1 LPQEVPV
8 SFTIDQELKER
19 VRRAVDIVD
28 LMGSYLDLR
37 RQGRGF
43 VARCP
48 WHDDRRPSLQINPER
63 QSWKCWVCD
72 LGGDVFSFTMQ
83 REGITFPEALR
94 MLAERAGIP
103 IESKDA
109 SGRPNLSPD
118 DKRML
123 YQAVTWAC
131 REYRK
136 FLTTA
141 SEAEKARLYLKERG
155 LDENTLEKFQI
166 GFAPASWDWL
176 LRRAGEAQV
185 SLANLETT
193 GFLGRSERG
202 SRYDRF
208 RERVIFPIRDPQGQ
222 SIAIGGRVLPGS
234 TEAAKYINSPE
245 TRLYSKSHQLFGLD
259 MARDTISKSRRAL
272 VMEGYTDVMMA
283 HQYGVHNA
291 VAVCGTALG
300 TGHIRL
306 LRRFCDEVILILDG
320 DEAGQRRTN
329 EVLELFVAAQMNLRI
344 LTLPAGLDPCDYFL
358 QQGADAFQSLLDES
372 VDALEH
378 KIRVSCRGIDP
389 LLDTHRANKA
399 LEEILST
406 IALAPR
412 ASITG
417 DEALQLR
424 QTQVLSRLSRHFH
437 VAEPELRQR
446 LKQIRE
452 KPQTDAARWLKADSP
467 TEVAT
472 AKQYRFTDLSVM
484 DRELFEIL
492 ILQADLVP
500 LALERIALNQLSCD
514 CARELLAIYQRLE
527 MAGDSLEFASVL
539 SSTEEPSLKSVLVSL
554 EEDCYRKAKRK
565 PIEAYHRLQALLD
578 RWHEQV
584 VEKTQQEIIRTLEES
599 KLSDEEALDVLQ
611 DLVRQ
616 AQLRHGLVTKT
627 IGNTD
632 TQS

>member
-1 LPQEVPV
+1 M

-72 LGGDVFSFTMQ
+72 LGGDIFSFTMQ

-358 QQGADAFQSLLDES
+358 QQGTDAFQSLLDEA

>member
-1 LPQEVPV
+1 M
-8 SFTIDQELKER
+8 SFTIDQEIKER

-28 LMGSYLDLR
+28 LVGSYLDLR

-48 WHDDRRPSLQINPER
+48 WHDDRKPSLQVNPER

-83 REGITFPEALR
+83 KEGISFPEALR
-94 MLAERAGIP
+94 MLADRAGIP
-103 IESKDA
+103 IETKDA
-109 SGRPNLSPD
+109 AGRPNLSPD
-118 DKRML
+118 DKRLL

-136 FLTTA
+136 FLTSA
-141 SEAEKARLYLKERG
+141 SESDKARQYLDQRG
-155 LDENTLEKFQI
+155 LSAETLEKFQI

-176 LRRAGEAQV
+176 VRRAAEAQI
-185 SLANLETT
+185 SPAHLETT

-208 RERVIFPIRDPQGQ
+208 RERIIFPIRDPQGQ
-222 SIAIGGRVLPGS
+222 AIAVGGRVLPGS

-245 TRLYSKSHQLFGLD
+245 TRLYSKSNQLFGLD

-283 HQYGVHNA
+283 HQSGVQNA

-300 TGHIRL
+300 SGHIRL
-306 LRRFCDEVILILDG
+306 LRRFCDEVVLVLDG

-329 EVLELFVAAQMNLRI
+329 EVLELFVAAQMNLRV
-344 LTLPAGLDPCDYFL
+344 LTLPAGLDPCDYL
-358 QQGADAFQSLLDES
+358 SQQGSEPFQALVDDAI
-372 VDALEH
+372 DALEH
-378 KIRVSCRGIDP
+378 KIRVSCRGFDP
-389 LLDTHRANKA
+389 LLDTHRAHKA
-399 LEEILST
+399 LEEILAT

-412 ASITG
+412 ASISS
-417 DEALQLR
+417 DESLQLR
-424 QTQVLSRLSRHFH
+424 QTQVLTRLSRHFQ

-446 LKQIRE
+446 LKQLRE
-452 KPQTDAARWLKADSP
+452 KPQTDAARWLKADA
-467 TEVAT
+467 TTGVALE
-472 AKQYRFTDLSVM
+472 KQYRFTDLSVM

-492 ILQADLVP
+492 FLQADLVP
-500 LALERIALNQLSCD
+500 LALERITPNQLNSD
-514 CARELLAIYQRLE
+514 CARAVLAIYQRLE
-527 MAGDSLEFASVL
+527 MAGDSLEYSSVL
-539 SSTEEPSLKSVLVSL
+539 SNTEDPSLKSVLVSL
-554 EEDCYRKAKRK
+554 EVECYRKANRK

-578 RWHEQV
+578 RWNEQV
-584 VEKTQQEIIRTLEES
+584 VVKAQQEIIRTLEEA

-616 AQLRHGLVTKT
+616 AQLRHGLVSKT
-627 IGNTD
+627 IGSND
-632 TQS
+632 TTP

>member
-1 LPQEVPV
+1 M

-19 VRRAVDIVD
+19 IRRAVDIVD

-72 LGGDVFSFTMQ
+72 LGGDIFSFTMQ
-83 REGITFPEALR
+83 RESVTFPEALR
-94 MLAERAGIP
+94 MLAERAGIS
-103 IESKDA
+103 IESKDT
-109 SGRPNLSPD
+109 SGRPALSPD

-123 YQAVTWAC
+123 YQAVHWAC
-131 REYRK
+131 REYRQ
-136 FLTTA
+136 FLLTA
-141 SEAEKARLYLKERG
+141 SEAEKARLYLQNRG
-155 LDENTLEKFQI
+155 LDEKTLEKFQI

-185 SLANLETT
+185 SQANLETT

-208 RERVIFPIRDPQGQ
+208 RDRVIFPIRDPQGQ
-222 SIAIGGRVLPGS
+222 AIAIGGRILPGS

-259 MARDTISKSRRAL
+259 MARDMIGKSRRAL

-283 HQYGVHNA
+283 HQHGVQNA

-300 TGHIRL
+300 GGHIRL
-306 LRRFCDEVILILDG
+306 LRRFCDEVILVLDG

-344 LTLPAGLDPCDYFL
+344 LTLPSGLDPCDYFL
-358 QQGADAFQSLLDES
+358 QQGAAAFQALVEEAI
-372 VDALEH
+372 DALEH
-378 KIRVSCRGIDP
+378 KIRVSCRGFDP

-412 ASITG
+412 ASLTS
-417 DEALQLR
+417 DESLHLR

-437 VAEPELRQR
+437 VAEPELRLR
-446 LKQIRE
+446 LKQLRE
-452 KPQTDAARWLKADSP
+452 KPQTEAARWLKADLT

-500 LALERIALNQLSCD
+500 LALERIAPNQLSCD

-554 EEDCYRKAKRK
+554 EEDCFRKAKRK

-584 VEKTQQEIIRTLEES
+584 VEKTQQDIIRTLEES

-616 AQLRHGLVTKT
+616 AQLRHGLVIKT
-627 IGNTD
+627 IGSTD
-632 TQS
+632 TPS

>member
-1 LPQEVPV
+1 M
-8 SFTIDQELKER
+8 SFTIDQEIKER

-28 LMGSYLDLR
+28 LVGSYLDLR

-48 WHDDRRPSLQINPER
+48 WHDDRKPSLQVNPER

-83 REGITFPEALR
+83 KEGISFPEALR
-94 MLAERAGIP
+94 MLADRAGIP
-103 IESKDA
+103 IETKDA
-109 SGRPNLSPD
+109 AGRPSLSPD
-118 DKRML
+118 DKRLL

-136 FLTTA
+136 FLTSA
-141 SEAEKARLYLKERG
+141 SESDKARQYLDQRG
-155 LDENTLEKFQI
+155 LSAETLDKFQI

-176 LRRAGEAQV
+176 VRRAAEAQI
-185 SLANLETT
+185 SPAHLETT

-208 RERVIFPIRDPQGQ
+208 RERIIFPIRDPQGQ
-222 SIAIGGRVLPGS
+222 AIAVGGRVLPGS

-283 HQYGVHNA
+283 HQSGVQNA

-300 TGHIRL
+300 SGHIRL
-306 LRRFCDEVILILDG
+306 LRRFSDEVVLVLDG

-329 EVLELFVAAQMNLRI
+329 EVLELFVAAQMNLRV
-344 LTLPAGLDPCDYFL
+344 LTLPAGMDPCDYL
-358 QQGADAFQSLLDES
+358 SQQGSEPFQALVDEAI
-372 VDALEH
+372 DALEH
-378 KIRVSCRGIDP
+378 KIRVSCRGFDP
-389 LLDTHRANKA
+389 LLDTHRAHKA
-399 LEEILST
+399 LEEILAT

-412 ASITG
+412 ASISS
-417 DEALQLR
+417 DESLQLR
-424 QTQVLSRLSRHFH
+424 QTQVLTRLSRHFQ

-446 LKQIRE
+446 LKQLRE
-452 KPQTDAARWLKADSP
+452 KPQTDAARWLKADA
-467 TEVAT
+467 TTGVALE
-472 AKQYRFTDLSVM
+472 KQYRFTDLSVM

-492 ILQADLVP
+492 FLQADLVP
-500 LALERIALNQLSCD
+500 LALERIAPNQLNSD
-514 CARELLAIYQRLE
+514 CARAVLATYQRLE
-527 MAGDSLEFASVL
+527 MAGDSLEFSSVL
-539 SSTEEPSLKSVLVSL
+539 SNTEDPSLKSVLVSL
-554 EEDCYRKAKRK
+554 EEECYRKAKRK

-578 RWHEQV
+578 RWNEQV
-584 VEKTQQEIIRTLEES
+584 VVKAQQEIIRTLEEA

-616 AQLRHGLVTKT
+616 AQLRHGLVSKT
-627 IGNTD
+627 IGSND
-632 TQS
+632 TTP

>member
-1 LPQEVPV
+1 
-8 SFTIDQELKER
+8 
-19 VRRAVDIVD
+19 
-28 LMGSYLDLR
+28 
-37 RQGRGF
+37 
-43 VARCP
+43 
-48 WHDDRRPSLQINPER
+48 
-63 QSWKCWVCD
+63 
-72 LGGDVFSFTMQ
+72 
-83 REGITFPEALR
+83 
-94 MLAERAGIP
+94 
-103 IESKDA
+103 
-109 SGRPNLSPD
+109 
-118 DKRML
+118 
-123 YQAVTWAC
+123 
-131 REYRK
+131 
-136 FLTTA
+136 
-141 SEAEKARLYLKERG
+141 
-155 LDENTLEKFQI
+155 
-166 GFAPASWDWL
+166 
-176 LRRAGEAQV
+176 V

-208 RERVIFPIRDPQGQ
+208 RDRVIFPIRDPQGQ
-222 SIAIGGRVLPGS
+222 TIAVGGRVLPGS

-259 MARDTISKSRRAL
+259 MARDVIGKTRRAL

-300 TGHIRL
+300 SGHIRL

-329 EVLELFVAAQMNLRI
+329 EVLELFIAAQMNLRI
-344 LTLPAGLDPCDYFL
+344 LTLPSGLDPCDYFL
-358 QQGADAFQSLLDES
+358 QQGAEAFQVLLGEAI
-372 VDALEH
+372 DALEH
-378 KIRVSCRGIDP
+378 KIRVACRGFDP
-389 LLDTHRANKA
+389 LVDTHKANRA

-412 ASITG
+412 ASFTG
-417 DEALQLR
+417 DESMQLR

-437 VAEPELRQR
+437 VAEPDLRQR
-446 LKQIRE
+446 LKQLRE
-452 KPQTDAARWLKADSP
+452 KPQTESARWLKADSP
-467 TEVAT
+467 IEVAT

-500 LALERIALNQLSCD
+500 LALERIAPGQLSCD

-527 MAGDSLEFASVL
+527 MAGESLQFASVL
-539 SSTEEPSLKSVLVSL
+539 SSTEDASLKSVLVSL
-554 EEDCYRKAKRK
+554 EEDCFRKSKRK

-584 VEKTQQEIIRTLEES
+584 VEKTQQEIIRTLEEA
-599 KLSDEEALDVLQ
+599 KLSDEETLDVLQ

-616 AQLRHGLVTKT
+616 AQLRHGLVSKT
-627 IGNTD
+627 IGQTD
-632 TQS
+632 THS

>member
-1 LPQEVPV
+1 M
-8 SFTIDQELKER
+8 SFTIDQEIKER

-28 LMGSYLDLR
+28 LMGSYMDLR

-72 LGGDVFSFTMQ
+72 LGGDIFSFTMQ
-83 REGITFPEALR
+83 REGVTFPEALR

-103 IESKDA
+103 IESKDSA
-109 SGRPNLSPD
+109 GRPSLSPD
-118 DKRML
+118 DKRLL
-123 YQAVTWAC
+123 YQAVHWAC
-131 REYRK
+131 QEYRK
-136 FLTTA
+136 VLT
-141 SEAEKARLYLKERG
+141 SSGEAEKARGYLKDRG
-155 LDENTLEKFQI
+155 LEEVTLEKFQI

-176 LRRAGEAQV
+176 VRRASDAQV

-208 RERVIFPIRDPQGQ
+208 RDRVIFPIRDPQGQ
-222 SIAIGGRVLPGS
+222 TIAVGGRVLPGS

-259 MARDTISKSRRAL
+259 MARDVIGKTRRAL

-300 TGHIRL
+300 SGHIRL

-329 EVLELFVAAQMNLRI
+329 EVLELFIAAQMNLRI
-344 LTLPAGLDPCDYFL
+344 LTLPSGLDPCDYFL
-358 QQGADAFQSLLDES
+358 QQGAEAFQVLLGEAI
-372 VDALEH
+372 DALEH
-378 KIRVSCRGIDP
+378 KIRVACRGFDP
-389 LLDTHRANKA
+389 LVDTHKANRA

-412 ASITG
+412 ASFTG
-417 DEALQLR
+417 DESMQLR

-437 VAEPELRQR
+437 VAEPDLRQR
-446 LKQIRE
+446 LKQLRE
-452 KPQTDAARWLKADSP
+452 KPQTESARWLKADSP
-467 TEVAT
+467 IEVAT

-500 LALERIALNQLSCD
+500 LALERIAPGQLSCD

-527 MAGDSLEFASVL
+527 MAGESLQFASVL
-539 SSTEEPSLKSVLVSL
+539 SSTEDASLKSVLVSL
-554 EEDCYRKAKRK
+554 EEDCFRKSKRK

-584 VEKTQQEIIRTLEES
+584 VEKTQQEIIRTLEEA
-599 KLSDEEALDVLQ
+599 KLSDEETLDVLQ

-616 AQLRHGLVTKT
+616 AQLRHGLVSKT
-627 IGNTD
+627 IGQTD
-632 TQS
+632 THS

>member
-8 SFTIDQELKER
+8 SFTIDQEIKER

-28 LMGSYLDLR
+28 LMGSYMDLR

-72 LGGDVFSFTMQ
+72 LGGDIFSFTMQ
-83 REGITFPEALR
+83 REGVTFPEALR

-103 IESKDA
+103 IESKDSA
-109 SGRPNLSPD
+109 GRPSLSPD
-118 DKRML
+118 DKRLL
-123 YQAVTWAC
+123 YQAVHWAC
-131 REYRK
+131 QEYRK
-136 FLTTA
+136 VLT
-141 SEAEKARLYLKERG
+141 SSGEAEKARGYLKDRG
-155 LDENTLEKFQI
+155 LEEVTLEKFQI

-176 LRRAGEAQV
+176 VRRASDAQV

-208 RERVIFPIRDPQGQ
+208 RDRVIFPIRDPQGQ
-222 SIAIGGRVLPGS
+222 TIAVGGRVLPGS

-259 MARDTISKSRRAL
+259 MARDVIGKTRRAL

-300 TGHIRL
+300 SGHIRL

-329 EVLELFVAAQMNLRI
+329 EVLELFIAAQMNLRI
-344 LTLPAGLDPCDYFL
+344 LTLPSGLDPCDYFL
-358 QQGADAFQSLLDES
+358 QQGAEAFQVLLGEAI
-372 VDALEH
+372 DALEH
-378 KIRVSCRGIDP
+378 KIRVACRGFDP
-389 LLDTHRANKA
+389 LVDTHKANRA

-412 ASITG
+412 ASFTG
-417 DEALQLR
+417 DESMQLR

-437 VAEPELRQR
+437 VAEPDLRQR
-446 LKQIRE
+446 LKQLRE
-452 KPQTDAARWLKADSP
+452 KPQTESARWLKADSP
-467 TEVAT
+467 IEVAT

-500 LALERIALNQLSCD
+500 LALERIAPGQLSCD

-527 MAGDSLEFASVL
+527 MAGESLQFASVL
-539 SSTEEPSLKSVLVSL
+539 SSTEDASLKSVLVSL
-554 EEDCYRKAKRK
+554 EEDCFRKSKRK

-584 VEKTQQEIIRTLEES
+584 VEKTQQEIIRTLEEA
-599 KLSDEEALDVLQ
+599 KLSDEETLDVLQ

-616 AQLRHGLVTKT
+616 AQLRHGLVSKT
-627 IGNTD
+627 IGQTD
-632 TQS
+632 THS

>member
-1 LPQEVPV
+1 
-8 SFTIDQELKER
+8 
-19 VRRAVDIVD
+19 
-28 LMGSYLDLR
+28 
-37 RQGRGF
+37 
-43 VARCP
+43 
-48 WHDDRRPSLQINPER
+48 
-63 QSWKCWVCD
+63 
-72 LGGDVFSFTMQ
+72 
-83 REGITFPEALR
+83 
-94 MLAERAGIP
+94 
-103 IESKDA
+103 
-109 SGRPNLSPD
+109 
-118 DKRML
+118 
-123 YQAVTWAC
+123 
-131 REYRK
+131 
-136 FLTTA
+136 
-141 SEAEKARLYLKERG
+141 
-155 LDENTLEKFQI
+155 
-166 GFAPASWDWL
+166 
-176 LRRAGEAQV
+176 
-185 SLANLETT
+185 
-193 GFLGRSERG
+193 
-202 SRYDRF
+202 
-208 RERVIFPIRDPQGQ
+208 
-222 SIAIGGRVLPGS
+222 
-234 TEAAKYINSPE
+234 
-245 TRLYSKSHQLFGLD
+245 